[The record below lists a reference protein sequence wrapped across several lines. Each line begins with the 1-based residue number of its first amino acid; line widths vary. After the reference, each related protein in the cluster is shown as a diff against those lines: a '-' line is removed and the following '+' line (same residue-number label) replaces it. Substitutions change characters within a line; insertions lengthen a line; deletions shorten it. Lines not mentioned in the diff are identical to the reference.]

1 MFEYQGVLYT
11 YRDLNN
17 HAKAQGTTIEN
28 LLKLNPEIK
37 ERKELLNFDK
47 RGLLD
52 FTENS
57 LLEQGILIPDD
68 VDTSS
73 ELQSIERGKV
83 KPIPAPGYVGTFT
96 DYQDF
101 TKKIVR
107 RPKKAVENLTFD
119 QKKAYDKYKKIY
131 NEALWSE
138 RLLDAK

>member
-73 ELQSIERGKV
+73 ELQSIERLSL
-83 KPIPAPGYVGTFT
+83 IH
-96 DYQDF
+96 
-101 TKKIVR
+101 I
-107 RPKKAVENLTFD
+107 
-119 QKKAYDKYKKIY
+119 
-131 NEALWSE
+131 
-138 RLLDAK
+138 